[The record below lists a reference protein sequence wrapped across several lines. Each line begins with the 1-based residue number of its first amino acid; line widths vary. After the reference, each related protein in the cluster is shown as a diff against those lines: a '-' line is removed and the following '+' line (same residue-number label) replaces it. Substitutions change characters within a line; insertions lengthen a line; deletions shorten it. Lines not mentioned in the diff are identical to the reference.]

1 MSAGTRPAYRG
12 GTLKIAII
20 LYGPKGS
27 GKSRIAQ
34 MLAQRLGVHHVDPD
48 TLILELLAHG
58 VEPDPVDGWR
68 PKCTA
73 TH

>member
-1 MSAGTRPAYRG
+1 MSASTRPAYRG
-12 GTLKIAII
+12 GTVKIAII

-48 TLILELLAHG
+48 TLSSRGSRKGSSPTLRTARL
-58 VEPDPVDGWR
+58 

-73 TH
+73 TY

>member
-48 TLILELLAHG
+48 TLILELLAQG
-58 VEPDPVDGWR
+58 FEPDPVEAG
-68 PKCTA
+68 
-73 TH
+73 